1 MLLMDRCERLRHQRR
16 KELFA
21 VHFFRASRASI
32 VKRRTG
38 RGSPRQ
44 WKWFRALLCERD
56 FWEVVRRI
64 LRRRMGR
71 SRPTSGSLRYR
82 AQRFAPRREEM
93 IVNASAPHPCPLPEE
108 REKLPVTADLIE
120 QTEQ

>member
-21 VHFFRASRASI
+21 VHFFRASRAFI

-71 SRPTSGSLRYR
+71 SRPTSGSLRCQ
-82 AQRFAPRREEM
+82 AQRTGAHDEEAEM
-93 IVNASAPHPCPLPEE
+93 HVSGSAPHPCPLPEE
-108 REKLPVTADLIE
+108 REKLPVTADLR
-120 QTEQ
+120 